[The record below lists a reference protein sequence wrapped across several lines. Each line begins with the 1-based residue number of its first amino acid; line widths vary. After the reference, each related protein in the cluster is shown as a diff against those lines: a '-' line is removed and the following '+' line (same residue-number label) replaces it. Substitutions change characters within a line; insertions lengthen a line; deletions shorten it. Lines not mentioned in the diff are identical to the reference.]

1 MNERTFNQ
9 INQQETSAYMNGSK
23 DMPTVL
29 IDRKS
34 GNVTVARLDKNTRT
48 AYFTENGVAYEKTIA
63 LENLSD
69 AQQEELAEKLAG
81 RALRGAVEI
90 EPEVSPKS
98 SVEFDENGLIKMPE
112 WMRNNDQAQPVLEV
126 AAVQEVE
133 PTADPLDALD
143 ESVRAEV
150 LSYRRAVQNKAEAE
164 QAKNF
169 ALAAEDGRA
178 IYRVEQALSPAVK
191 AFLKLQ

>member
-81 RALRGAVEI
+81 RALRSTVEI
-90 EPEVSPKS
+90 EPEPTPVS
-98 SVEFDENGLIKMPE
+98 SVEFDEDGLIKMPD
-112 WMRNNDQAQPVLEV
+112 WMRNNEQAQPVADV
-126 AAVQEVE
+126 AAQEAVQAV
-133 PTADPLDALD
+133 DPLDALD

-150 LSYRRAVQNKAEAE
+150 LSYRRAVRNKTESE

-169 ALAAEDGRA
+169 AQAAEDGRA
-178 IYRVEQALSPAVK
+178 IYRVQQSLSPSAK
-191 AFLKLQ
+191 AFLNLR